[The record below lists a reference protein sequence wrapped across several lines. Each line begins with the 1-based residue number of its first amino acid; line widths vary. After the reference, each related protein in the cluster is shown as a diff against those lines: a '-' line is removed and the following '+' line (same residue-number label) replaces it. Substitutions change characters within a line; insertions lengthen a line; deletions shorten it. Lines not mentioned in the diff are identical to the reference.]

1 MSFTHDDSH
10 HMNPGWSCNRKLSFC
25 LFILSIFFGLPST
38 IQQISGEEKNATNEA
53 SISNS
58 GGELADVSGVG
69 SRHEDWF
76 HALEGARLLAESG
89 VGSEAARIMAAI
101 ASEEAAG
108 DAREEALEWME
119 RWDLTID
126 FIRGASSREIQSQ
139 IQSIKQ
145 DSSNAESLIL
155 HLSNLIALNRLQD
168 AVRVLSE
175 KTENDDSESV
185 EGKVA
190 SILEHLNISLDGLD
204 AEKSN
209 LQSTLLTSFRKA
221 HARLALRR
229 RLPLLEQVDHEAMEI
244 AEFLLH
250 HQSFA
255 EDEHERHMDHSPF
268 YRWVE
273 SRREQKEED
282 HREDKPSLDEVASHA
297 VQRVLSLATP
307 HPHAAML
314 LAETVTTF
322 APESLA
328 SQAAEG
334 ILSQLK
340 LSSSLAKAP
349 APARPREDTNS
360 EFWKD
365 SSVRHYQLELSDD
378 AIEALQ
384 KSPKEYARG
393 TFRDQ
398 GQVYEDVGV
407 RLKGGW
413 GSFRMMDGR
422 SKAAFTVKFNQFK
435 SGQRFHGLRRIVLNN
450 AAQDPSYM
458 RESVGYSLF
467 RDAQIPAPRITHA
480 TLSVNG
486 SPYGFYVQVEAVTK
500 DFLKRWFEDASG
512 NLYEGPGDVMEW
524 EHLDLDSNQNK
535 EDRSD
540 LKRLAQAIEEAG
552 EDNPWSNLDDHVELS
567 SFTTFLC
574 LEQFVNHWDGYTQ
587 VNNYR
592 IYHHPLSDKFFFF
605 PHGADQLFE
614 ELDQHIFRPQG
625 GILGRALLMTNAG
638 KRIYRQ
644 TAQRL
649 LDEVWNEERI
659 LARIGEMYVRI
670 HPHVASQEGLGRPDI
685 LEFERGVH
693 EMIRFITLRRYVIQ
707 QQLQE
712 SPSPS
717 WREHRDHREE
727 MRFLWQD

>member
-1 MSFTHDDSH
+1 M
-10 HMNPGWSCNRKLSFC
+10 
-25 LFILSIFFGLPST
+25 
-38 IQQISGEEKNATNEA
+38 
-53 SISNS
+53 
-58 GGELADVSGVG
+58 
-69 SRHEDWF
+69 

-89 VGSEAARIMAAI
+89 AGSEAARIMAAI

-108 DAREEALEWME
+108 DAGREALEWME
-119 RWDLTID
+119 RWNMTID
-126 FIRGASSREIQSQ
+126 FIGGASSREIQSR
-139 IQSIKQ
+139 IESKNK
-145 DSSNAESLIL
+145 DSGNVESLIL
-155 HLSNLIALNRLQD
+155 HLSNLISLNRLQD

-175 KTENDDSESV
+175 KTEKDNSESV

-190 SILEHLNISLDGLD
+190 PILEHLNISLDGLD
-204 AEKSN
+204 TEKNN
-209 LQSTLLTSFRKA
+209 LQSALLTSFRKA

-314 LAETVTTF
+314 LAETITTF

-334 ILSQLK
+334 VLSKLK
-340 LSSSLAKAP
+340 LSNSMAKAP
-349 APARPREDTNS
+349 APEPAQPREDTNS

-378 AIEALQ
+378 AVEALR
-384 KSPKEYARG
+384 KNPKEYARG

-450 AAQDPSYM
+450 AVQDPSFM
-458 RESVGYSLF
+458 RESIGYSLF
-467 RDAQIPAPRITHA
+467 RDARIPAPRITHA
-480 TLSVNG
+480 TLDVNG
-486 SPYGFYVQVEAVTK
+486 TPYGLYVQVEAVTR
-500 DFLKRWFEDASG
+500 DFLKRWFEDTRG
-512 NLYEGPGDVMEW
+512 NLYEGPGDIMEW

-540 LKRLAQAIEEAG
+540 LKRLAQAIEEAN
-552 EDNPWSNLDDHVELS
+552 EDNPWSDLDDHVDLT

-574 LEQFVNHWDGYTQ
+574 LEQFANHWDGYTQ

-592 IYHHPLSDKFFFF
+592 LYHHPQSDKFFFF

-625 GILGRALLMTNAG
+625 GILGRALLMTDAG
-638 KRIYRQ
+638 KQIYRQ

-649 LDEVWNEERI
+649 LNEVWNEERM

-670 HPHVASQEGLGRPDI
+670 HPHVASRKGLGRRNI
-685 LEFERGVH
+685 LEFERSVH
-693 EMIRFITLRRYVIQ
+693 EMIRFITMRRYVIES
-707 QQLQE
+707 QLQD
-712 SPSPS
+712 SPAPS
-717 WREHRDHREE
+717 WRARRDHQEE
-727 MRFLWQD
+727 LRFLWED